1 MKNTSNKKIVTIGGG
16 SGQSLLLEHLK
27 NYDFDITAIV
37 SMVDSGGSTGEL
49 RKELG
54 VLPPG
59 DVRKCLIALA
69 TQHPEL
75 QEAAATRFN
84 DGHNFGN
91 FILSGLELKLGS
103 FDKAVRHMEKVWGVE
118 GRVEPSTL
126 DNAQLVARL
135 KNGSLVSGEANI
147 DVSKGGRAKIQRVF
161 LAPKAKAYKGAVEAI
176 KKADFIIY
184 TIGDLY
190 TSLIPNL
197 LCQGIP
203 EAIKRSKAI
212 KIFTINRTNKK
223 GETDDFEASDYIKT
237 LLFYLKPDSLDVV
250 LVDKNRDKP
259 GRGYQLVENNIHQ
272 IERMGIEVEEAVLS
286 LKKDLNHID
295 GKKLAKALNILCQ
308 KFS

>member
-1 MKNTSNKKIVTIGGG
+1 MRVVTIGGG

-27 NYDFDITAIV
+27 NYDLDITAIV

-69 TQHPEL
+69 TKHPEL

-91 FILSGLELKLGS
+91 FMLSGLELKLGG
-103 FDKAVRHMEKVWGVE
+103 FDKAVRHMEKVWDTA
-118 GRVEPSTL
+118 GRIEPSTL
-126 DNAQLVARL
+126 DKAQLVARL
-135 KNGSLVSGEANI
+135 ENGSLLSGEANI
-147 DVSKGGRAKIQRVF
+147 DVPKGGRAKIKQVF
-161 LAPKAKAYKGAVEAI
+161 LAPRAQAYKGAISAI

-203 EAIKRSKAI
+203 EAIKKSKAV

-223 GETDDFEASDYIKT
+223 GETDDYEATDYIET
-237 LLFYLKPDSLDVV
+237 LLAYLRPDSLDIV
-250 LVDKNRDKP
+250 LLDKSKNKP
-259 GRGYQLVENNIHQ
+259 GRGYQRVKNNIFQ
-272 IERMGIEVEEAVLS
+272 IERMGIQVEEAILTS
-286 LKKDLNHID
+286 KKDPNHID
-295 GKKLAKALNILCQ
+295 GAKLAKAINNLCQ